1 MSELESLATEIRE
14 KIVSVV
20 SRTGGHLAPSL
31 GAVDLAV
38 ALHYC
43 FDSPRDRIVW
53 DVGHQAYA
61 HKIITGR
68 RDAFENLRVE
78 GGISGFPRIAESPH
92 DAFGTGHASTSI
104 SAALGLACGRDLK
117 GEKHHVI
124 AVVGDGALGGGMAF
138 EGLNQAGHL
147 KKDLIV
153 ILNDN
158 KMSIA
163 KNVGALSQYLTR
175 LISAPV
181 YRRFETDVWELLGK
195 VPSVG
200 FRARGLARRI
210 KESLK
215 SLVVPGILFEELGF
229 RYYGPVDG
237 HDITKMVEV
246 LNHIKQFRGPQ
257 IVHVLTVKGKGYSHA
272 ENDSSRFHG
281 IGSFDKQTG
290 ILDEHSRFPSFT
302 DVFGKVIVQ
311 MGEKRGDLVV
321 ITAAMREGTGLT
333 GFRDKY
339 PERFFDVGIAEQHAT
354 TFAAGLAR
362 AGLKPVVAVYSTFL
376 QRAFDQIVHD
386 VALQNLNVAFA
397 IDRAGIVGADGPT
410 HHGAL
415 DLAYL
420 RQIPN
425 MVVMAPKD
433 ENELRNMVATL
444 VAYGDGPIA
453 VRYPRDYA
461 FGNPS
466 EAAPVPME
474 IGKAEVLKRGAD
486 VALIA
491 VGSMVVPCL
500 RAAGQLAADGIE
512 AWVINARFIKPI
524 DQSLIREVA
533 SSVALVVTVEEGT
546 VEGGF
551 GSAVAET
558 VLGRE
563 VCTPIV
569 TLGIPDKFVSHGRR
583 GDLLE
588 ELGLSAGGIAK
599 TVRSCLAR
607 CR

>member
-1 MSELESLATEIRE
+1 
-14 KIVSVV
+14 
-20 SRTGGHLAPSL
+20 LAPSL

-43 FDSPRDRIVW
+43 FDSPRDKIIW

-68 RDAFENLRVE
+68 REAFENLRIE
-78 GGISGFPRIAESPH
+78 GGISGFPRIDESEH

-104 SAALGLACGRDLK
+104 SAALGLACGRDLR
-117 GEKHHVI
+117 GEKYHVI

-215 SLVVPGILFEELGF
+215 NLMVPGILFEELGF

-237 HDITKMVEV
+237 HDIQKMVEV
-246 LNHIKQFRGPQ
+246 LNHIKQFHGPQ
-257 IVHVLTVKGKGYSHA
+257 IVHVLTVKGKGYAHA

-290 ILDEHSRFPSFT
+290 ILEKHPGFPSYT
-302 DVFGKVIVQ
+302 DVFGKTIVEI
-311 MGEKRGDLVV
+311 GEKRSDLIA

-333 GFRDKY
+333 GFRDRF

-397 IDRAGIVGADGPT
+397 IDRAGLVGEDGPT
-410 HHGAL
+410 HHGIL

-425 MVVMAPKD
+425 MVVMSPKD

-444 VAYGDGPIA
+444 VEHRNGPIA
-453 VRYPRDYA
+453 IRYPRDYG
-461 FGNPS
+461 FGSPS
-466 EAAPVPME
+466 TEPPVPLE
-474 IGKAEVLKRGAD
+474 IGKAEVLMRGGD
-486 VALIA
+486 VALVG
-491 VGSMVVPCL
+491 VGSMVVPCM

-512 AWVINARFIKPI
+512 AWVINARFVKPI
-524 DQSLIREVA
+524 DEALMREVA

-546 VEGGF
+546 IEGGF
-551 GSAVAET
+551 GNAVAET
-558 VLGRE
+558 VLGRD
-563 VCTPIV
+563 VCTPLI
-569 TLGIPDKFVSHGRR
+569 TLGLPDRFIGHGRR
-583 GDLLE
+583 SDLLE
-588 ELGLSAGGIAK
+588 EVGLSASGIAR
-599 TVRSCLAR
+599 TVKSRLAR